1 MKFGL
6 IICYTLGSKAT
17 AVQRNRFRKEFLGYI
32 DHSNHG
38 RFTYRR
44 KGILDE
50 IPHVKLIRSV
60 VIIREE
66 DRGKVVQ
73 CLEKHG
79 AGYYI
84 RRVELTSEDGYVLG
98 ERG

>member
-6 IICYTLGSKAT
+6 IICHTLGSEAT
-17 AVQRNRFRKEFLGYI
+17 AVKRNRFRKDFLGYI

-38 RFTYRR
+38 RFTYKR

-50 IPHVKLIRSV
+50 IPHIKLIRSV

-73 CLEKHG
+73 CLERYGVK
-79 AGYYI
+79 YYI

-98 ERG
+98 GRV